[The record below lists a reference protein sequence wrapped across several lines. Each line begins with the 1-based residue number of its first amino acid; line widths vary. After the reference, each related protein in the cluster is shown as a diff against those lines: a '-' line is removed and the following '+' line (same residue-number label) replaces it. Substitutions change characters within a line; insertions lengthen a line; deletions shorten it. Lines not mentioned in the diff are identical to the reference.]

1 MKENLKI
8 EKELLFKNNIK
19 DITSISLDNDYKI
32 NKQQIT
38 GNFII
43 NGEYKIHEIS
53 INKEKF
59 NFKIPYSYDINND
72 IDTSTVKVDITNF
85 TYDYKKD
92 ELLVNIEYKIT
103 GDRKDVL
110 LFDDEESLDDFLK
123 RNEVEVI
130 SDRIDNIKK
139 EIDEENN
146 NEPKKDNEEKK
157 VLETKKDND
166 EKKVL
171 ETKKDNDEKK
181 VLETKKDEIRVNT
194 DTENETVTEKDI
206 INNINN
212 VQDKFITYKVYKL
225 KETDTLE
232 SIVMKYHTTI
242 DELKEYN
249 DLSNIK
255 INDKIIIP
263 KYE

>member
-157 VLETKKDND
+157 VLETKKDN
-166 EKKVL
+166 E
-171 ETKKDNDEKK
+171 EKK
-181 VLETKKDEIRVNT
+181 VLETKKDEIRVNS

>member
-72 IDTSTVKVDITNF
+72 IDISTVKVDITNF

-139 EIDEENN
+139 EIDEKNN
-146 NEPKKDNEEKK
+146 NEPTKDNEEKK
-157 VLETKKDND
+157 VLETTKDN
-166 EKKVL
+166 E
-171 ETKKDNDEKK
+171 EKK

-194 DTENETVTEKDI
+194 DTENEKVTEKDI

>member
-59 NFKIPYSYDINND
+59 NFKIPYSYEINND

-139 EIDEENN
+139 EIDEANNKELKKENDDEKEDK
-146 NEPKKDNEEKK
+146 NEKIEIKESTSDEINKEEKD
-157 VLETKKDND
+157 LENMK
-166 EKKVL
+166 E
-171 ETKKDNDEKK
+171 
-181 VLETKKDEIRVNT
+181 EIRANS
-194 DTENETVTEKDI
+194 DTENESVTEKDI

>member
-59 NFKIPYSYDINND
+59 NFKIPYSYEINND

-130 SDRIDNIKK
+130 TDRIDNIKK
-139 EIDEENN
+139 EIDEANN
-146 NEPKKDNEEKK
+146 NEPKKNNEEEKEDK
-157 VLETKKDND
+157 NEKIEIKESTSDEINKEEKDLETI
-166 EKKVL
+166 
-171 ETKKDNDEKK
+171 
-181 VLETKKDEIRVNT
+181 KDEIRANT
-194 DTENETVTEKDI
+194 EIENEPVTEKDI

>member
-157 VLETKKDND
+157 VLETKKD
-166 EKKVL
+166 
-171 ETKKDNDEKK
+171 
-181 VLETKKDEIRVNT
+181 EIRVNT

>member
-171 ETKKDNDEKK
+171 ETKKD
-181 VLETKKDEIRVNT
+181 EIRVNT

>member
-130 SDRIDNIKK
+130 SDRIDNIKN

-157 VLETKKDND
+157 VLETKKDN
-166 EKKVL
+166 E
-171 ETKKDNDEKK
+171 EKK

>member
-146 NEPKKDNEEKK
+146 NEPKNDNEEKK
-157 VLETKKDND
+157 VLETKKDN
-166 EKKVL
+166 E
-171 ETKKDNDEKK
+171 ENK

>member
-139 EIDEENN
+139 EIDEVNN
-146 NEPKKDNEEKK
+146 NELKKDNEEKENK
-157 VLETKKDND
+157 NEEIEIKESTSDEINKEEKD
-166 EKKVL
+166 
-171 ETKKDNDEKK
+171 
-181 VLETKKDEIRVNT
+181 LETKKDEIRVNA
-194 DTENETVTEKDI
+194 DTENEAVTEKDI

>member
-59 NFKIPYSYDINND
+59 NFKIPYSYEVNND

-139 EIDEENN
+139 EIDEVNN
-146 NEPKKDNEEKK
+146 NESKKENDNKKEDKNEKVEIKESTSDEINKEEKD
-157 VLETKKDND
+157 LETI
-166 EKKVL
+166 
-171 ETKKDNDEKK
+171 
-181 VLETKKDEIRVNT
+181 KDEIRANS
-194 DTENETVTEKDI
+194 DTENEVVTEKDI

>member
-157 VLETKKDND
+157 VLETKKDN
-166 EKKVL
+166 E
-171 ETKKDNDEKK
+171 ENK

>member
-139 EIDEENN
+139 EIDEKNN
-146 NEPKKDNEEKK
+146 NEPTKDNEEKK
-157 VLETKKDND
+157 VLETTKDN
-166 EKKVL
+166 E
-171 ETKKDNDEKK
+171 EKK

-194 DTENETVTEKDI
+194 DTENEKVTEKDI

>member
-59 NFKIPYSYDINND
+59 NFKIPYSYDINNN

-146 NEPKKDNEEKK
+146 NEPTKDNEEKK
-157 VLETKKDND
+157 VLETTKDN
-166 EKKVL
+166 E
-171 ETKKDNDEKK
+171 EKK

>member
-59 NFKIPYSYDINND
+59 NFKIPYSYEINND

-139 EIDEENN
+139 EIDKVNN
-146 NEPKKDNEEKK
+146 NELKKENDDEKEDKNEKIEIKESTSDEINKEEKD
-157 VLETKKDND
+157 LETI
-166 EKKVL
+166 
-171 ETKKDNDEKK
+171 
-181 VLETKKDEIRVNT
+181 KDEIRVNS
-194 DTENETVTEKDI
+194 DTKNEAVTEKDI

>member
-146 NEPKKDNEEKK
+146 NEPKKDNEE
-157 VLETKKDND
+157 N
-166 EKKVL
+166 
-171 ETKKDNDEKK
+171 K

>member
-139 EIDEENN
+139 EIDEKNN
-146 NEPKKDNEEKK
+146 NEPTKDNE
-157 VLETKKDND
+157 
-166 EKKVL
+166 
-171 ETKKDNDEKK
+171 EKK

-194 DTENETVTEKDI
+194 DTENEKVTEKDI

>member
-59 NFKIPYSYDINND
+59 NFKIPYSYEINND
-72 IDTSTVKVDITNF
+72 IDASTVKVDITNF

-139 EIDEENN
+139 EIDEVNN
-146 NEPKKDNEEKK
+146 NASKKENDIKKEDKNEKVEIKENTSDEINKEEKD
-157 VLETKKDND
+157 LETI
-166 EKKVL
+166 
-171 ETKKDNDEKK
+171 
-181 VLETKKDEIRVNT
+181 KDEIRVNS

>member
-146 NEPKKDNEEKK
+146 NEPTKDNEEKK
-157 VLETKKDND
+157 VLETTKDN
-166 EKKVL
+166 E
-171 ETKKDNDEKK
+171 EKK

>member
-157 VLETKKDND
+157 VLETKKD
-166 EKKVL
+166 
-171 ETKKDNDEKK
+171 
-181 VLETKKDEIRVNT
+181 EIRVNS

>member
-157 VLETKKDND
+157 VLETKKDN
-166 EKKVL
+166 E
-171 ETKKDNDEKK
+171 EKK

>member
-59 NFKIPYSYDINND
+59 NFKIPYSYEINND

-139 EIDEENN
+139 EIDKVNN
-146 NEPKKDNEEKK
+146 NELKKENDDEKEDKNEKIEIKESTSDEINKEEKD
-157 VLETKKDND
+157 LETI
-166 EKKVL
+166 
-171 ETKKDNDEKK
+171 
-181 VLETKKDEIRVNT
+181 KDEIRGNS
-194 DTENETVTEKDI
+194 DTENEAVTEKDI

>member
-59 NFKIPYSYDINND
+59 NFKIPYSYEINND

-139 EIDEENN
+139 EIDDVNN
-146 NEPKKDNEEKK
+146 NESKKENDNKKEDKNEKVEIKENTSDEINKEEKD
-157 VLETKKDND
+157 LETI
-166 EKKVL
+166 
-171 ETKKDNDEKK
+171 
-181 VLETKKDEIRVNT
+181 KDEIRANS
-194 DTENETVTEKDI
+194 DTENEAVTEKDI
-206 INNINN
+206 MNNINN

>member
-59 NFKIPYSYDINND
+59 NFKIPYSYEINND

-139 EIDEENN
+139 EIDKVNN
-146 NEPKKDNEEKK
+146 NELKKENDDEKEDKNEKIEIKESTSDEINKEEKD
-157 VLETKKDND
+157 LETI
-166 EKKVL
+166 
-171 ETKKDNDEKK
+171 
-181 VLETKKDEIRVNT
+181 KDEIRANS
-194 DTENETVTEKDI
+194 DTENEAVTEKDI

>member
-59 NFKIPYSYDINND
+59 NFKIPYSYEINND

-139 EIDEENN
+139 EIDEVNN
-146 NEPKKDNEEKK
+146 NEAKKENDEEKENK
-157 VLETKKDND
+157 NEKIEIKESTSDEINKEEKD
-166 EKKVL
+166 
-171 ETKKDNDEKK
+171 
-181 VLETKKDEIRVNT
+181 LETKKDEIRVNA

>member
-72 IDTSTVKVDITNF
+72 IDISTVKVDITNF

-139 EIDEENN
+139 EIDEKNN
-146 NEPKKDNEEKK
+146 NEPTKDNE
-157 VLETKKDND
+157 
-166 EKKVL
+166 
-171 ETKKDNDEKK
+171 EKK

-194 DTENETVTEKDI
+194 DTENEKVTEKDI

>member
-146 NEPKKDNEEKK
+146 NEPTKDNEEKK
-157 VLETKKDND
+157 VLETTKDNE

-171 ETKKDNDEKK
+171 EA
-181 VLETKKDEIRVNT
+181 KKDEIRVNT

>member
-146 NEPKKDNEEKK
+146 NEPTKDNEEKK
-157 VLETKKDND
+157 VLET
-166 EKKVL
+166 
-171 ETKKDNDEKK
+171 T
-181 VLETKKDEIRVNT
+181 KDEIRVNT
-194 DTENETVTEKDI
+194 DTENEKVTEKDI

>member
-146 NEPKKDNEEKK
+146 NEPKKD
-157 VLETKKDND
+157 
-166 EKKVL
+166 
-171 ETKKDNDEKK
+171 
-181 VLETKKDEIRVNT
+181 
-194 DTENETVTEKDI
+194 KDI
-206 INNINN
+206 KELYSYFGIMILS
-212 VQDKFITYKVYKL
+212 FIFILL
-225 KETDTLE
+225 KSLYSFNS
-232 SIVMKYHTTI
+232 SIVV
-242 DELKEYN
+242 
-249 DLSNIK
+249 
-255 INDKIIIP
+255 
-263 KYE
+263 

>member
-59 NFKIPYSYDINND
+59 NFKIPYSYEINND

-171 ETKKDNDEKK
+171 ETKKD
-181 VLETKKDEIRVNT
+181 EIRVNT

>member
-110 LFDDEESLDDFLK
+110 LFADEESLDDFLK

-139 EIDEENN
+139 EIDEKNN
-146 NEPKKDNEEKK
+146 NEPTKDNE
-157 VLETKKDND
+157 
-166 EKKVL
+166 
-171 ETKKDNDEKK
+171 EKK

-194 DTENETVTEKDI
+194 DTENEKVTEKDI

>member
-59 NFKIPYSYDINND
+59 NFKIPYSYEINND

-139 EIDEENN
+139 EIDKVNN
-146 NEPKKDNEEKK
+146 NELKKENDDEKEDKNEKIEIKESTSDEINKEEK
-157 VLETKKDND
+157 D
-166 EKKVL
+166 
-171 ETKKDNDEKK
+171 
-181 VLETKKDEIRVNT
+181 LETKKDEIRVNA

>member
-110 LFDDEESLDDFLK
+110 LFDDEESLDDFIK

-146 NEPKKDNEEKK
+146 NEPTKDNE
-157 VLETKKDND
+157 
-166 EKKVL
+166 
-171 ETKKDNDEKK
+171 EKK

>member
-139 EIDEENN
+139 EIDKVNN
-146 NEPKKDNEEKK
+146 NELKKENDDEKEDKNEKIEIKESTSDEINKEEKD
-157 VLETKKDND
+157 LETI
-166 EKKVL
+166 
-171 ETKKDNDEKK
+171 
-181 VLETKKDEIRVNT
+181 KDEIRANS
-194 DTENETVTEKDI
+194 DTENEAVTEKDI